1 MADTYNKKEREKK
14 KDLKRKEKQSRK
26 DARKEGATEGGWES
40 MIAYVDENG
49 NLSDTPPDPT
59 AKKKEIKANSIEIG
73 VPRREKEEDDLVIR
87 GIVNYFDDSKGYGFI
102 KSNDEDFF
110 FHQNNYAGVPLKGQ
124 KVRFEKEKGLKGW
137 VAIKIVLDN

>member
-14 KDLKRKEKQSRK
+14 KDLKRKEKQSKK

-49 NLSDTPPDPT
+49 NLSNTPPDPK
-59 AKKKEIKANSIEIG
+59 AKKEIKANSIEIG
-73 VPRREKEEDDLVIR
+73 VPRREKDEEDLVIR